1 MPDGGDQRRRG
12 TGGVRTRPPR
22 LAVAALLVG
31 AAAAVA
37 IVLNLLLLGAAS
49 AQNDPVGRLS
59 PGAHVAPAPAW
70 VTRPSHGQIE
80 DAGADD

>member
-1 MPDGGDQRRRG
+1 MKARI
-12 TGGVRTRPPR
+12 PR
-22 LAVAALLVG
+22 LAAAALLFG

-37 IVLNLLLLGAAS
+37 VVLNLLLLGAAS

-59 PGAHVAPAPAW
+59 PGTHVPPPPAW
-70 VTRPSHGQIE
+70 VIRPSHGQIE